1 MTFSS
6 SLCTVPLL
14 VTQIVYFISGFKLE
28 LRDLKGEKPP
38 EDGKVCY
45 Y

>member
-6 SLCTVPLL
+6 SLCTASLL
-14 VTQIVYFISGFKLE
+14 ATQIAYFRSEFRLE
-28 LRDLKGEKPP
+28 LGDLKGEKPP

-45 Y
+45 H